1 VPEQPPIYWAFL
13 SYSSHDRDSAI
24 WLQRALETYSV
35 PRRLVGRSTPAGPAP
50 RRFRPIFRDRTEL
63 AASADLVARIA
74 NALAQSAYLIVVCSP
89 NAAKSHWVD
98 DEVERFR
105 ALHGDARILT
115 VLVGGT
121 PESDHQDYFPPALR
135 YRDAAQS
142 RAERLEPIAAD
153 LRPGGDGRRMV
164 RFKLLAG
171 MLGVGLDELVRRD
184 AQRRH
189 RQLMVITAASLVGL
203 VITGALA
210 TAALIARN
218 DARRQR
224 AHAEGLIEFMLTDLR
239 KKLEPAGRLD
249 AMDGVGREALKYY
262 EAQSPA
268 DLDAQSLAR
277 RARALRLMGEI
288 RVQRGDLGQ
297 ALEGFEQAS
306 ATTQELLARRPSDG
320 QVIFNHAQNV
330 FWVGEIAHQRGEI
343 AKAEA
348 SFQHYRRLAERLIAI
363 DPAND
368 DWRAE
373 VGYAE
378 SALGILFFQQGRVV
392 EAVAAFERSLA
403 VADGLARRHPDDP
416 NLQLE
421 LGQSHAWL
429 ADALQ
434 RSGRLVEARAHRDTE
449 LEIYASILEKDP
461 TLRQAKYSTIVA
473 LQKLGDLAKIEDDE
487 KGALADFRESAVQG
501 DALLAGEHDNM
512 DLAAVVAIGQ
522 IDFGESLLAAGQPDA
537 ALAAHQKADAL
548 LTAAL
553 AHDASVA
560 LWRDYRDRA
569 ALLRA
574 EILSAGG
581 HRSEALLIDQEVLA
595 RLETQRAV
603 PNTEPFWLLERFRLQ
618 VGDDLAALGRPQDAH
633 LQWAAVVDNLPG
645 PAEKYQPELLKLLAS
660 AESRL
665 GRTVEAQ
672 AVAKRLRELASPR
685 QPPAKSTTS
694 RATSDSPPS
703 LWTTT
708 NCPSR

>member
-1 VPEQPPIYWAFL
+1 MPEQPPVYWAFL
-13 SYSSHDRDSAI
+13 SYSSHDRATAI
-24 WLQRALETYSV
+24 WLQRALETYTV

-115 VLVGGT
+115 VLVGGS

-135 YRDAAQS
+135 YRESAQA
-142 RAERLEPIAAD
+142 RADRVEPIAAD
-153 LRPGGDGRRMV
+153 LRPSGDGRRMA

-189 RQLMVITAASLVGL
+189 RQLLVITASSVVGL

-330 FWVGEIAHQRGEI
+330 FWVGEIAHQRGDI

-348 SFQHYRRLAERLIAI
+348 SFQHYRRLAEQLIAI

-373 VGYAE
+373 VGYAQ
-378 SALGILFFQQGRVV
+378 SALGILFFEQGRVV
-392 EAVAAFERSLA
+392 EAVAAFERALA
-403 VADGLARRHPDDP
+403 IAEGLANRRPDDP

-434 RSGRLVEARAHRDTE
+434 RSGRLVETRAHRDKE
-449 LEIYASILEKDP
+449 LKIYGSMLEKDP

-473 LQKLGDLAKIEDDE
+473 LQRLGDLAKIEDDE

-522 IDFGESLLAAGQPDA
+522 IDLGESLLAAGQPDA
-537 ALAAHQKADAL
+537 ALAAYQKADAL

-581 HRSEALLIDQEVLA
+581 HRSEALQIDQEVLG
-595 RLETQRAV
+595 RLETQRAI

-618 VGDDLAALGRPQDAH
+618 VGDDLAALGRPQDARP
-633 LQWAAVVDNLPG
+633 QWSAVVDNLPA
-645 PAEKYQPELLKLLAS
+645 PAEKYQPELLKLLSS
-660 AESRL
+660 AELRL

-672 AVAKRLRELASPR
+672 AVAKRLKQL
-685 QPPAKSTTS
+685 S
-694 RATSDSPPS
+694 RVPGA
-703 LWTTT
+703 
-708 NCPSR
+708 